1 MVKSKEEI
9 QKVKILMD
17 KVIEQTDEID
27 RCRERVAQLGRDR
40 RELFSVLR
48 LHGKTY
54 RELAEATGLHQVTI
68 QQNMGIEAFTAGCR
82 CKVCVSAKLQE
93 MRDGSLSI
101 ADPDSLS
108 FTKHQIEQMRG
119 YKT

>member
-68 QQNMGIEAFTAGCR
+68 QQNMGRFKDDPAKEEIKQNT
-82 CKVCVSAKLQE
+82 VSVNGL
-93 MRDGSLSI
+93 
-101 ADPDSLS
+101 
-108 FTKHQIEQMRG
+108 
-119 YKT
+119 